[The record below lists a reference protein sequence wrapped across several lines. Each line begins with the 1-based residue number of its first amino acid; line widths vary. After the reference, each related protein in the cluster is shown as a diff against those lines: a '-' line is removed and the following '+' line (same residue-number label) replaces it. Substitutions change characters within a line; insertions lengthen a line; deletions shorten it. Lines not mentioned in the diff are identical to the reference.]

1 LAQIGESLWQQDED
15 WIQFGG
21 SSGRNQR
28 YKRGRSKQLGLQM
41 EVEEA
46 EEEEELSLVLFDA
59 LFLGSF
65 ALLSATGCSM
75 SPGRPTGLLGG
86 PVHDT

>member
-1 LAQIGESLWQQDED
+1 
-15 WIQFGG
+15 
-21 SSGRNQR
+21 
-28 YKRGRSKQLGLQM
+28 M

-65 ALLSATGCSM
+65 ALLSTTSCSM
-75 SPGRPTGLLGG
+75 SHGRPTGLLGG
-86 PVHDT
+86 PVHDKPLLDAAWIP